1 MALDTL
7 AYGCVRVLIL
17 INFTNSERWCIDV
30 DGLQRQYGAER
41 TLTLVRLFITE
52 SESRIAE
59 LETGIANRSLPV
71 VSMVAHS
78 LKGVSGMLQARKIQ
92 MFSVEIELSAKEG
105 DWSKVQD
112 IVRDLKTELADLQ
125 RDFERY

>member
-1 MALDTL
+1 M
-7 AYGCVRVLIL
+7 RVLIL
-17 INFTNSERWCIDV
+17 INFSNSERCCIDV
-30 DGLQRQYGAER
+30 DGLQREYGAER

-59 LETGIANRSLPV
+59 LENGIANRSVPV

-78 LKGVSGMLQARKIQ
+78 LKGVSGMLHAKKIQ
-92 MFSVEIELSAKEG
+92 VLSAEIELSAKEG
-105 DWSKVQD
+105 DWDNVLD
-112 IVRDLKTELADLQ
+112 TVRELKTEMSSLQ